1 MGISKEQ
8 KRARFMMH
16 VSLIIGALCI
26 ILFVMSIAMKM
37 WLLAIGIALCGIA
50 QYFSYK
56 GWQKKA

>member
-1 MGISKEQ
+1 MSLPKEKKQ
-8 KRARFMMH
+8 ARFMMH
-16 VSLIIGALCI
+16 VSLIIAALCI

-37 WLLAIGIALCGIA
+37 WLLAMGMALCGVA

>member
-1 MGISKEQ
+1 MSLPKEKKQ
-8 KRARFMMH
+8 ARFMMH

-37 WLLAIGIALCGIA
+37 WLLAIGMALCGIA

>member
-1 MGISKEQ
+1 MSLPKEKKQ
-8 KRARFMMH
+8 ARFMMH

-37 WLLAIGIALCGIA
+37 WLLAIGMALCGVA

>member
-1 MGISKEQ
+1 MNLPKEKKQ
-8 KRARFMMH
+8 ARFMMH
-16 VSLIIGALCI
+16 VCLVIGAFCI

-37 WLLAIGIALCGIA
+37 WLLAIGMALCGVA

>member
-1 MGISKEQ
+1 MSLPKEKKQ
-8 KRARFMMH
+8 ARFMMH
-16 VSLIIGALCI
+16 VCLVIGAFCI

-37 WLLAIGIALCGIA
+37 WLLAIGMALCGIA

>member
-1 MGISKEQ
+1 MSLPKEK

-16 VSLIIGALCI
+16 VNLIIGALCI
-26 ILFVMSIAMKM
+26 ILFVISIAMKM
-37 WLLAIGIALCGIA
+37 GLMAIGMALCGVA

>member
-1 MGISKEQ
+1 MSLPKEKKQ
-8 KRARFMMH
+8 ARFMMH

-37 WLLAIGIALCGIA
+37 WLMAIGMALCGVA

>member
-1 MGISKEQ
+1 MSLPKEKKQ
-8 KRARFMMH
+8 ARIMMH

>member
-1 MGISKEQ
+1 MNLPKEKKQ
-8 KRARFMMH
+8 ARFMMH
-16 VSLIIGALCI
+16 ASLIIGALCI

-37 WLLAIGIALCGIA
+37 WLLATGIALCGIA

>member
-1 MGISKEQ
+1 MSLPKEKKQ
-8 KRARFMMH
+8 ARIMMH
-16 VSLIIGALCI
+16 LNVIIGAFCI

-37 WLLAIGIALCGIA
+37 WLLAIGMALCGVA

>member
-1 MGISKEQ
+1 MSLPKEKKQ
-8 KRARFMMH
+8 ARFMMH
-16 VSLIIGALCI
+16 VCLVIGAFCI

-37 WLLAIGIALCGIA
+37 WLLAVGMALCGVA

>member
-1 MGISKEQ
+1 MSLPKEKKQ
-8 KRARFMMH
+8 ARFMMH
-16 VSLIIGALCI
+16 VNLIVGAFCI

-37 WLLAIGIALCGIA
+37 WLLAIGMALCGIA

>member
-1 MGISKEQ
+1 MSLPKEKKQ
-8 KRARFMMH
+8 ARFMMH

-26 ILFVMSIAMKM
+26 ILFVMSVAMKM
-37 WLLAIGIALCGIA
+37 WLMAIGMALCGVA